1 MPWGFSDVG
10 FNYLN
15 NITIKQQLNNYLK
28 YTSQQLN
35 SNSLVFLKIEE
46 ELRTLITMPWGDCLI
61 KGTTD
66 RIDRWG
72 DSVRVIDYKSGTV
85 INKDLSVPV
94 YHEGIDTL
102 EYLKSIPEKALQ
114 LLLYKYLYLKTNPNE
129 DPSRVK
135 AAIHSLKRQNNIE
148 FELSFAKPVNKTQ
161 DAPTYF
167 LDDVSFIQ
175 DMETLIKSVV
185 NEIMDAEVPFAQTS
199 DEKKCRNCDFIQ
211 ICKRSAKGFN

>member
-1 MPWGFSDVG
+1 
-10 FNYLN
+10 
-15 NITIKQQLNNYLK
+15 
-28 YTSQQLN
+28 
-35 SNSLVFLKIEE
+35 
-46 ELRTLITMPWGDCLI
+46 MPWGDCLI

-161 DAPTYF
+161 DA
-167 LDDVSFIQ
+167 
-175 DMETLIKSVV
+175 V